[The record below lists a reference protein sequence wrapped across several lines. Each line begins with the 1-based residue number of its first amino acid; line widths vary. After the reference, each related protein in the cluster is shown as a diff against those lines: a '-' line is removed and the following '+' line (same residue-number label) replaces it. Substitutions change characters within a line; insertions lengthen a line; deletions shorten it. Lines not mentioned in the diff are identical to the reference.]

1 MAGRWVARQRGAASR
16 VFCRVH
22 LHINHTL
29 DFHPLIIDYYID
41 IEKKKKK
48 KTTKKTKKKEKR
60 NGEVDDDEFNLE
72 FEIDGT

>member
-41 IEKKKKK
+41 IEKKK
-48 KTTKKTKKKEKR
+48 TKKKEKR